1 MNKEKNNCKMPK
13 ATVTNNDNKAKKA
26 TNVNRTWEKPV
37 LEDVS
42 GRVMAQPYI
51 RFT

>member
-1 MNKEKNNCKMPK
+1 MEKGTSE
-13 ATVTNNDNKAKKA
+13 AVIRESAKKIA
-26 TNVNRTWEKPV
+26 NNGKKQWEKPS

-42 GRVMAQPYI
+42 SQVMAQPYI

>member
-1 MNKEKNNCKMPK
+1 MEKKGHEKIVPSRQKTKKEKGKEWK
-13 ATVTNNDNKAKKA
+13 
-26 TNVNRTWEKPV
+26 KPV

>member
-1 MNKEKNNCKMPK
+1 MENQEGTSKVLTQESAKHTANNG
-13 ATVTNNDNKAKKA
+13 KKK
-26 TNVNRTWEKPV
+26 WKKPT

>member
-1 MNKEKNNCKMPK
+1 MTQMK
-13 ATVTNNDNKAKKA
+13 ADLDVKAGDKP
-26 TNVNRTWEKPV
+26 TWTTPS

-42 GRVMAQPYI
+42 KKVMAQPYI

>member
-1 MNKEKNNCKMPK
+1 MEKQKGASEVLIRESAKNIANNG
-13 ATVTNNDNKAKKA
+13 KKQ
-26 TNVNRTWEKPV
+26 WKKPS

>member
-1 MNKEKNNCKMPK
+1 MKGKKDEKNVLVGDTGKDAP
-13 ATVTNNDNKAKKA
+13 NDDKKE
-26 TNVNRTWEKPV
+26 WKKPT

>member
-1 MNKEKNNCKMPK
+1 MEKQKGPRELL
-13 ATVTNNDNKAKKA
+13 TRESAKKIA
-26 TNVNRTWEKPV
+26 NNGKKQWKKPS

-42 GRVMAQPYI
+42 ERVMAQPYI

>member
-1 MNKEKNNCKMPK
+1 MGEKKKEKKDTAGK
-13 ATVTNNDNKAKKA
+13 AGRKIDKNRGREWKKP
-26 TNVNRTWEKPV
+26 T

-42 GRVMAQPYI
+42 AHVMAQPYI